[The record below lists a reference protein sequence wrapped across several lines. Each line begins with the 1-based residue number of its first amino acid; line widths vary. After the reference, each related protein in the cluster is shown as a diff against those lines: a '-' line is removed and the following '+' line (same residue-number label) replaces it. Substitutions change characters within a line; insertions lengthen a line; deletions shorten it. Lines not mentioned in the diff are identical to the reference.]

1 MVQRDLRAHRGVGRQ
16 PGIPGDQKYFRCAAD
31 ALTLTNTSNLVLSDG
46 DDGRVFWTTDVA
58 TAPSSSAVAVLLS
71 TGNLI
76 IRSANGTMLWQSFD
90 NPTDTFLPGMKML
103 VWSRTRA
110 IERVVSWN
118 GPADPS
124 PGIFSYGSDPVT
136 PLQVFIWDRARP
148 VSRSTPWM
156 GFLARSE
163 YRFQMTNT
171 STITIYMSAI
181 NNNEEGY
188 KTFRL
193 SDGALRSKYVLTY
206 SGKLQ
211 MQVWN
216 TSSSAW
222 AVLGQLPSWDCTQYG
237 YCGPYGYC
245 DQTEMPVST
254 CKCLDGFEPANTEDW
269 SDGRFSKGCH
279 RKEALR
285 GCEDSFLALP
295 GMKAPDKFVLVTA
308 GTSLDKCAA
317 DCSRNCSCVAYAYA
331 NLGSTPRCLVWV
343 GELLDTGKLGASPA
357 TDTLYLRLAGLDA
370 SSDKRAKSKAVRN
383 SKVCMLLSAF
393 GSVVLLVCL
402 FTAWWKFKGKNRNL
416 LEKQKK
422 EIPDGSNGL
431 EFPFVKFE
439 EISLATNNFSEACMI
454 GQGGFG
460 KVYKGTLGGL
470 QIAVKR
476 LSKDS
481 QQGAI
486 EFKNE
491 VLLIA
496 KLQHRNLVRL
506 LGYCGEGDEKLL
518 IYEYLPNNSLD
529 ATLFDDSRKHLLD
542 WEKRF
547 NIIKGVAKG
556 LLYLHQDSR
565 MTIIHRDLKAGN
577 VLLDTEMNPKI
588 ADFGMARIFKDNQEN
603 ANTQRIVGTF
613 GYMAPEY
620 VMEGVFSTKSDI
632 YSFGV
637 LVLEIVTD
645 KGNFERKTRAALN
658 NSQSKQIL
666 EYNVSVATCE
676 SNPIELVSEKKLE
689 LKQNWS
695 NNSSVSVH
703 EVPIH

>member
-1 MVQRDLRAHRGVGRQ
+1 MDWSALACSVTILIFVFLPFGTADDRL
-16 PGIPGDQKYFRCAAD
+16 IPGKPLSPGATIVSDGGDFSLGFFSPSRSTPANLHLGIWFNGISEHTVVWVANREFPVTKSTSAAPPT
-31 ALTLTNTSNLVLSDG
+31 LTLTNTSNLVLSDG

-58 TAPSSSAVAVLLS
+58 TAQSSSAVAVLLS

-124 PGIFSYGSDPVT
+124 PGIFSYGCDPVT
-136 PLQVFIWDRARP
+136 SLQVFIWDGARP

-156 GFLARSE
+156 GFLAKSE
-163 YRFQMTNT
+163 YQFQMTNT

-193 SDGALRSKYVLTY
+193 SDGALRSRYVLTY

-370 SSDKRAKSKAVRN
+370 SS
-383 SKVCMLLSAF
+383 
-393 GSVVLLVCL
+393 
-402 FTAWWKFKGKNRNL
+402 GKNRN

-422 EIPDGSNGL
+422 EIPDGSNDL

-577 VLLDTEMNPKI
+577 VLLDREMNPKI

-637 LVLEIVTD
+637 LVLEIVT
-645 KGNFERKTRAALN
+645 G
-658 NSQSKQIL
+658 
-666 EYNVSVATCE
+666 Y
-676 SNPIELVSEKKLE
+676 
-689 LKQNWS
+689 
-695 NNSSVSVH
+695 
-703 EVPIH
+703 